1 MASGDGTEEVL
12 RAAQTDVDQSCLSF
26 CISLLDH
33 TLNGDIYESVIV
45 GFFAVAAIDV
55 TKNIL
60 REAHVY
66 GSLLS
71 GFVKIAQMLVIQRA
85 VVGVEKGE
93 ATYPAELI
101 DEMRERFLVYSSRSP
116 FSWACRLRA
125 YAKKVRDSTTSLG
138 YILWNDGGTAVSYKQ
153 ISQLPMVSLRE
164 FVCAQV
170 YKAQSQLE
178 ELLLVHPQQRR
189 DDLGVE
195 FRMHRVADDASN
207 SNCNWNF
214 LSLERNTKGALP
226 I

>member
-1 MASGDGTEEVL
+1 
-12 RAAQTDVDQSCLSF
+12 
-26 CISLLDH
+26 
-33 TLNGDIYESVIV
+33 
-45 GFFAVAAIDV
+45 
-55 TKNIL
+55 
-60 REAHVY
+60 
-66 GSLLS
+66 
-71 GFVKIAQMLVIQRA
+71 MLVIQRA

-153 ISQLPMVSLRE
+153 ISQLTMVSLRE

-170 YKAQSQLE
+170 HKAQSQLE
-178 ELLLVHPQQRR
+178 ELLLVHLQQRR
-189 DDLGVE
+189 DDLGIE

-214 LSLERNTKGALP
+214 LKLERNVKGALP
-226 I
+226 IQDNWLLERVLDEH